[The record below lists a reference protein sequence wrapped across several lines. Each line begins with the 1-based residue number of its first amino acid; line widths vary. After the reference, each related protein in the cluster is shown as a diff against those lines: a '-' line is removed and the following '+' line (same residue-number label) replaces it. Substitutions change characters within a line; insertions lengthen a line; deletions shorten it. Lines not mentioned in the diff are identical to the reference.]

1 MSLFGIAL
9 NVIEGKEP
17 LSDFTSKVSSLLRPD
32 VSAGETAV
40 ANFVAQ
46 FASDFGAQ
54 MLNGAETLAP
64 QVLSGQLTIQA
75 AGTQLMATATTDAV
89 TDAEKD
95 GTVALNALR
104 VQITAKTAP
113 ASTTPVVAP
122 ETSGS

>member
-1 MSLFGIAL
+1 MSLFGIAI
-9 NVIEGKEP
+9 NVLKGREP
-17 LSDFTSKVSSLLRPD
+17 LPDFTSKVSALLKLT
-32 VSAGETAV
+32 VSTAETVV

-64 QVLSGQLTIQA
+64 KVLSGELTIQA
-75 AGTQLMATATTDAV
+75 AGTQLLATATTDAV

-104 VQITAKTAP
+104 VQITAQTSP

-122 ETSGS
+122 ATAS

>member
-9 NVIEGKEP
+9 NVIQGKEP
-17 LSDFTSKVSSLLRPD
+17 LSDFTSKVSSLLTPA
-32 VSAGETAV
+32 VNSAEKV
-40 ANFVAQ
+40 IANFVAQ

-54 MLNGAETLAP
+54 MLTSAETLAP
-64 QVLSGQLTIQA
+64 KVISGELTIQD
-75 AGTQLMATATTDAV
+75 AGKQLMATATTDAI

-104 VQITAKTAP
+104 VQITAQVAP

-122 ETSGS
+122 VVGA